1 MKAEILKRKPF
12 LHRYSQIDFGEQG
25 KPGLYVKFT
34 DETHKKWIARFA
46 KAESKGLCQVIPG
59 ENGSQCL
66 VIANG
71 KGYLVDTE
79 KKIVLTEFEDN
90 NPIVSAVHT
99 KKPDYFVAGTE
110 NSIFILN
117 HEGMLKEIVPDFKV
131 ENFSLKKQNENSVS
145 GWLESS
151 INQFDN
157 AISFKIDL
165 SSFNLIL
172 NY

>member
-1 MKAEILKRKPF
+1 MKAEILKRKPILSRF
-12 LHRYSQIDFGEQG
+12 TQINFGQQD
-25 KPGLYVKFT
+25 KPGLYVKFSG
-34 DETHKKWIARFA
+34 EKHKKWIARFA
-46 KAESKGLCQVIPG
+46 KAESNGLCQVIPG
-59 ENGSQCL
+59 EKGSQCL

-79 KKIVLTEFEDN
+79 KKIILTEFDDH

-99 KKPDYFVAGTE
+99 IKPDYFVAGTE

-117 HEGMLKEIVPDFKV
+117 HEGMLKEIVPDFNV
-131 ENFSLKKQNENSVS
+131 EGFSVKKQSENSVS

-151 INQFDN
+151 INQFEN